1 MPNTI
6 GNREAHG
13 DVVADGHM
21 YAAGVA
27 KKYPSEPLKRYGPY
41 SLKNS

>member
-1 MPNTI
+1 MPNTIVTI

-27 KKYPSEPLKRYGPY
+27 KKVPL
-41 SLKNS
+41 